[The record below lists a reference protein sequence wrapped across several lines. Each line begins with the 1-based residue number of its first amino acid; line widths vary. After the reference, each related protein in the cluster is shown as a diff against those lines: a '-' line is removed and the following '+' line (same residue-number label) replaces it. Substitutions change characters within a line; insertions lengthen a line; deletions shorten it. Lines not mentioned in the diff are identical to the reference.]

1 MLPDAQ
7 APLPKL
13 KREDIPAEKKCRFL
27 DASGAYTLQAAVCV
41 VDASKPEVVNR
52 ATSEL
57 LHFKNVMKGIVDM
70 RVVERLSLDT
80 RVKS

>member
-1 MLPDAQ
+1 MLPEELASK
-7 APLPKL
+7 PRL
-13 KREDIPAEKKCRFL
+13 KKEDIPTEDMCRLL
-27 DASGAYTLQAAVCV
+27 DASGAYTLQAAVSV
-41 VDASKPEVVNR
+41 ADTSRPEVVSR

-57 LHFKNVMKGIVDM
+57 LHFRSIMRGIVDM